1 MVPVNPHVTIKLE
14 QTLVVGQTVSPT
26 AATKERA
33 RSEFSEAIHDGAPYV
48 SLDIKGSKLQHSV
61 ISKPVVKRNSPQR
74 MLVNTQVPLLWTKRK
89 NRNKKTQGFRIDR
102 NRRRRQPFLLKYGV
116 PN

>member
-48 SLDIKGSKLQHSV
+48 PLDIKGSKLQHLV

-74 MLVNTQVPLLWTKRK
+74 MLVNT
-89 NRNKKTQGFRIDR
+89 
-102 NRRRRQPFLLKYGV
+102 
-116 PN
+116 